1 MTDNHFKIFNSLY
14 NSGKII
20 GSFLFLILYN
30 TMNRKLMMIISIIL
44 KSLGLI
50 CLGFTNNI
58 YFLFALRL
66 ITGCC
71 AIIPLIYSQLW
82 VDQFCLLNTKYAMI
96 AWIMISIT
104 FENSFGFILNYY
116 ISSSKVIKI
125 YLLYNLFNSG
135 IYLF

>member
-1 MTDNHFKIFNSLY
+1 MTDSHLKIFNSLY
-14 NSGKII
+14 YSGKII
-20 GSFLFLILYN
+20 GSFLFLILYY
-30 TMNRKLMMIISIIL
+30 TMNRKLMIIISILL

-50 CLGFTNNI
+50 CLAFTKYL

-82 VDQFCLLNTKYAMI
+82 VDQFCLSNTKYAMI
-96 AWIMISIT
+96 TWIMISIT
-104 FENSFGFILNYY
+104 LGNSFGFILNYY